1 MGIFIL
7 ILYWLG
13 WHIGIYA
20 MLRKAGVPASKAI
33 IPIYNTW
40 ELVRL
45 CGISKIWF
53 WLQLVPI
60 LGQFVSLWL
69 TIIFVMHFKRVSL
82 LDHSL
87 AVLVPF
93 VYLPYLGFTENGK
106 WHGANALVHYHKSAS
121 REWID
126 AAVFAVVAA
135 TLIRTFIF
143 EAYVIPTESM
153 EKTLLVNDFLFVD
166 KITYGARIPQTPLS
180 FPFVHNT
187 MPGSVTTPSY
197 TKLIQL
203 DYQRLPKLR
212 TIERNDV
219 VVFNFPAGDTIIN
232 LPEFG
237 SKIPYYDV
245 LRSAEYNGNREKLQN
260 DYPIL
265 VHPMDKTDNY
275 IKRCVAIPGDLIQV
289 KSSALWVNGKPAYVA
304 PGAQTEYLVQTD
316 GHSFSEEYIVDSL
329 GININEATADFGL
342 VEGMPNTYKIN
353 MTASAAANLR
363 NFPWV
368 KSVHAF
374 VEDMVGYTF
383 PNDVAHFPWTVDNF
397 GPLRIPK
404 KGDVIA
410 LNDSTIELYRRLITS
425 YEHNQLEQ
433 KNGQFFVNGKL
444 AHDYTIQQN
453 YYWMMGDNRHRSQD
467 SRFWGFVPETHIVG
481 RAALIWFSYDK
492 SIRWKRLFKLIK

>member
-1 MGIFIL
+1 MGTLIL

-20 MLRKAGVPASKAI
+20 MLRKAGVPANKAI

-40 ELVRL
+40 EVVRL
-45 CGISKIWF
+45 CGISKVWF

-60 LGQFVSLWL
+60 LGQFVSLWIS
-69 TIIFVMHFKRVSL
+69 IIFVMHFKRVSL
-82 LDHSL
+82 LAHSL
-87 AVLVPF
+87 TVLVPF
-93 VYLPYLGFTENGK
+93 IYLPYLGFTEQGK
-106 WHGANALVHYHKSAS
+106 WHGETALLHYHKSAS

-166 KITYGARIPQTPLS
+166 KVTYGARIPQTPLS

-187 MPGSVTTPSY
+187 MPGSITTPSY
-197 TKLIQL
+197 VKWIQL
-203 DYQRLPKLR
+203 DYKRLPNVREIK
-212 TIERNDV
+212 RNDV

-245 LRSAEYNGNREKLQN
+245 LRSTEYNGNREKLQS

-275 IKRCVAIPGDLIQV
+275 IKRCVAIAGDTIQI
-289 KSSALWVNGKPAYVA
+289 KSSSLWVNGQPAFVA
-304 PGAQTEYLVQTD
+304 SGAQTEYLVETD
-316 GHSFSEEYIVDSL
+316 GHAIPEDYIVDSL
-329 GININEATADFGL
+329 GINITEATSDFGM
-342 VEGMPNTYKIN
+342 VEGVPNTFRIN
-353 MTASAAANLR
+353 TTAAAAAGLR
-363 NFPWV
+363 NLKFI
-368 KSVHAF
+368 KSVQPF
-374 VEDMVGYTF
+374 VDNTVGYTF
-383 PNDVAHFPWTVDNF
+383 PNDVTHFPWTMDNF
-397 GPLRIPK
+397 GPVRIPK
-404 KGDVIA
+404 KGDIIT
-410 LNDSTIELYRRLITS
+410 LNDNTIEMYRRLITA
-425 YEHNQLEQ
+425 YEHNQLDQ
-433 KNGQFFVNGKL
+433 RNGQYFINGN
-444 AHDYTIQQN
+444 AATTYTVQQN